1 MVNFICDWPIIKK
14 TLNLEM
20 LSQNSSFYVRIECL
34 PFGSTMY
41 VRCEKGRTLGK
52 GYGIKWGA
60 IRNILE
66 WTHWEL
72 EEHYEELIGN
82 LRNVMRNSLETWG
95 TLLRT
100 WWEHK
105 NFKNPSSST
114 LHPHFSRWPIT
125 CTVNFTHEH
134 NFHPS
139 LIFINMT
146 ISCVW

>member
-41 VRCEKGRTLGK
+41 VRCKKGRTLGK

-72 EEHYEELIGN
+72 EEHHEELIGN
-82 LRNVMRNSLETWG
+82 LRNIMRNSLETWG

-100 WWEHK
+100 DGNTRILK
-105 NFKNPSSST
+105 I
-114 LHPHFSRWPIT
+114 HPHPHSTPTLVDGQLHVQSISHMNT
-125 CTVNFTHEH
+125 
-134 NFHPS
+134 
-139 LIFINMT
+139 IFILH
-146 ISCVW
+146 